1 MEFHLPY
8 MALRRERVAD
18 PRKLRMTYEM
28 LETLEMEA
36 GRAPND
42 SFYYQAQISFLVTGV
57 DEWQWTAY
65 CCVDRFFGSE
75 RNPDWYLNRQLDG
88 LPAGG
93 RAEFFPIWDPREYF
107 LFVCAR
113 RFSQV
118 TKEWSNA
125 ILKLESRL
133 DEYVRDFGGITAP
146 SVRLIQAQEA
156 VYEKELR
163 TDQFSE
169 DKDFRKSTRYIRAL
183 SILRRFHNL
192 LLKTLEAWEGFSSG
206 GLKYFDTNS
215 EILDRLWDRYY
226 ESLFSDASELL
237 HLERSLLQR
246 IQTFDRMKDGV
257 LLITPNVRIVLMAN
271 DTTACQRICASRTSK
286 CYQARTR
293 HWCSN
298 EHDCR
303 EYEEIMRQKAMLTLA

>member
-18 PRKLRMTYEM
+18 SRKLRTSHEM
-28 LETLEMEA
+28 LETLEMETRPA
-36 GRAPND
+36 SND
-42 SFYYQAQISFLVTGV
+42 SFYHQAQISFLLTGV
-57 DEWQWTAY
+57 DEWHWTAY

-75 RNPDWYLNRQLDG
+75 KNPDWYLSRQFDG
-88 LPAGG
+88 PPAGG
-93 RAEFFPIWDPREYF
+93 RAEFFPIWNPREYF

-133 DEYVRDFGGITAP
+133 DEYVRDFDRRKAP
-146 SVRLIQAQEA
+146 SVRLMQAQEA
-156 VYEKELR
+156 VYEKEIR

-169 DKDFRKSTRYIRAL
+169 DKDFRKITRYTWTL
-183 SILRRFHNL
+183 SVLRRFHDL
-192 LLKTLEAWEGFSSG
+192 LLKTLQAWEEFASG
-206 GLKYFDTNS
+206 ELKYFDTNS

-226 ESLFSDASELL
+226 ESLFNDASELL
-237 HLERSLLQR
+237 YLERSLLQK

-257 LLITPNVRIVLMAN
+257 FNGKRVCLF
-271 DTTACQRICASRTSK
+271 DG
-286 CYQARTR
+286 
-293 HWCSN
+293 
-298 EHDCR
+298 
-303 EYEEIMRQKAMLTLA
+303 